1 MTNILIADDE
11 KEIVELMELYLQKE
25 NYNVLKAYDGHE
37 ALECIKKEDID
48 LAIIDIMMP
57 KLNGFQV
64 IKKIREDHSI
74 PLIILSARDD
84 FSDKVLGLGIGADDY
99 ITKPFNP
106 LELIARIQAHLRRS
120 YELNNKNKDSKE
132 SKNIIEYGDLVLDK
146 EACTLRKNNK
156 DIQITSTE
164 YKIIEY
170 LLNHIGRVFTKKQIF
185 EHVWEENYYDDE
197 NAIRVHISNLRDKIE
212 EDPRKPRYL
221 KTVRG
226 LGYKIER
233 L

>member
-11 KEIVELMELYLQKE
+11 IEIVELMELYLEKE
-25 NYNVLKAYDGHE
+25 NFNVIKSYDGHE
-37 ALECIKKEDID
+37 ALECIKGENID

-64 IKKIREDHSI
+64 IKKIREDYNI

-84 FSDKVLGLGIGADDY
+84 YSDKVLGLGIGADDY

-106 LELIARIQAHLRRS
+106 LELVARIQAHLRRS
-120 YELNNKNKDSKE
+120 YELNNKNQYSKE
-132 SKNIIEYGDLVLDK
+132 SKNVIEYGDIVLDK
-146 EACTLRKNNK
+146 ESCTLRKNNK
-156 DIQITSTE
+156 DVQITSTE

-212 EDPRKPRYL
+212 DDPRKPRYL